1 MKRKVPISSAERV
14 ESKVRLGICGLLNID
29 ICAGTALGG

>member
-14 ESKVRLGICGLLNID
+14 ESRVRLGIFGLLTATF
-29 ICAGTALGG
+29 CA